1 MKKKNIS
8 EDKSCE
14 KRKLLR
20 ELNDLLATNNVIYVY
35 GRKYMMM
42 EGCKKIIK
50 CDSDEIVLKN
60 DLEVKIHGTSLA
72 IRQLGN
78 NTMGVE
84 GIITSIEFL
93 K

>member
-1 MKKKNIS
+1 MKNKNNS
-8 EDKSCE
+8 GEKSCL
-14 KRKLLR
+14 KRKLIHDVN
-20 ELNDLLATNNVIYVY
+20 ELLAMNNVIYVY

-50 CDSDEIVLKN
+50 CDHDEIILRN

-72 IRQLGN
+72 LRQLGN

-84 GIITSIEFL
+84 GTITSVEFI

>member
-1 MKKKNIS
+1 MKNRKNCDSKNCGKKSILP
-8 EDKSCE
+8 D
-14 KRKLLR
+14 LT
-20 ELNDLLATNNVIYVY
+20 DLLAMNNVIYVY

-50 CDSDEIVLKN
+50 CDCDEIILKN
-60 DLEVKIHGTSLA
+60 EMEVRIHGISLA

-84 GIITSIEFL
+84 GIITSIEFI

>member
-1 MKKKNIS
+1 MRNSKKS
-8 EDKSCE
+8 DGRKSI
-14 KRKLLR
+14 LPDLT
-20 ELNDLLATNNVIYVY
+20 DLLAMNNVIYVY

-50 CDSDEIVLKN
+50 CDSDEIVLRN
-60 DLEVKIHGTSLA
+60 ELEVKIHGTSLA

-84 GIITSIEFL
+84 GTITSIEFI